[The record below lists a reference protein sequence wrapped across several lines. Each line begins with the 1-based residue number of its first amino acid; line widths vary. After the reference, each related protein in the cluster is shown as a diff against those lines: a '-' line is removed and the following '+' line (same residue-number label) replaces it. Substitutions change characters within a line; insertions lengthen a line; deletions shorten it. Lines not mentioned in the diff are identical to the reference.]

1 MLAGAVN
8 MLLFI
13 FLTVTTFIGNLTAPL
28 NKSKL
33 LDVLSILYSFC
44 YFFSS
49 NSSHRQA
56 MLTSN
61 KPRVASV

>member
-33 LDVLSILYSFC
+33 LDVLLYFILFAI
-44 YFFSS
+44 FSPLIL
-49 NSSHRQA
+49 
-56 MLTSN
+56 LTG
-61 KPRVASV
+61 KQC